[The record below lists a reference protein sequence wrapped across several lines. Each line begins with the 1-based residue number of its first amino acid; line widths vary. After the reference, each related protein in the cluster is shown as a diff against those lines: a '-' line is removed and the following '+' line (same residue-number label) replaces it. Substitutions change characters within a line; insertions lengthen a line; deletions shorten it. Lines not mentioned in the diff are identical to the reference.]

1 MVRRSF
7 NGKVPK
13 MEVER
18 LVDQGEERAAGVLV
32 QMFGAGEP
40 YEVCDE

>member
-1 MVRRSF
+1 
-7 NGKVPK
+7 

-40 YEVCDE
+40 YGPQREHWRGQTE